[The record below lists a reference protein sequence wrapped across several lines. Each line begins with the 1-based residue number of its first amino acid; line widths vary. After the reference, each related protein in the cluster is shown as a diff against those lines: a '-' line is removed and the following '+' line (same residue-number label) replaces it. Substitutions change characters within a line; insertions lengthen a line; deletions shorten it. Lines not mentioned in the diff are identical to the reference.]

1 MCETCGCQ
9 SAVSAEPSSDVAIG
23 PSSTSETSSTPQ
35 PFVESLSDSLQHMI
49 SVVIGSQR
57 KSPRRLKSLLN
68 GTWFGHPL
76 HPVLTD
82 VPLGSWMLTAAFDI
96 IWLIAPTTFAW
107 AAPAAEVTVALGLL
121 GALGAIIT
129 GLTDWSDTYGS
140 ERRVG
145 LYHGLFNAVATLLYV
160 ASFVLRLQTVAGD
173 SIIAAIIGFLGLIA
187 VLIAG
192 FLGGEMVFNKGTG
205 VNHTAWEAGSDQY
218 EAVLPLEQIEEKKL
232 YRVMASGVPVVLI
245 RQGLQFHAISATC
258 PHAGG
263 PLDEG
268 KLEGDIVE
276 CPWHGSRFCMS
287 NGRVLTGPATVNA
300 PRYDVRV
307 RDGMIEVKRIGEH

>member
-9 SAVSAEPSSDVAIG
+9 NAVSAVSTSDVTPVAAL
-23 PSSTSETSSTPQ
+23 SETSSMPQ
-35 PFVESLSDSLQHMI
+35 PFVERLSDSLQHII
-49 SVVIGSQR
+49 SVVVGAQR
-57 KSPRRLKSLLN
+57 KPPRRLKSMLN

-76 HPVLTD
+76 HPVITD
-82 VPLGSWMLTAAFDI
+82 VPIGSWMLTAVFDI
-96 IWLIAPTTFAW
+96 IWLIAPTSFVW
-107 AAPAAEVTVALGLL
+107 AARAAEVTVVLGLL

-145 LYHGLFNAVATLLYV
+145 LYHGMFNAIATLFYI
-160 ASFVLRLQTVAGD
+160 ASFVLRLQTGAGD
-173 SIIAAIIGFLGLIA
+173 SIIAAILGFLGLIA

-205 VNHTAWEAGSDQY
+205 VNRTAWEAGGDQY
-218 EAVLPLEQIEEKKL
+218 EAVLPLEQVEEKKL
-232 YRVMASGVPVVLI
+232 YRVMAAGVPVVLI
-245 RQGLQFHAISATC
+245 RQGLQLHAISATC

-268 KLEGDIVE
+268 KLEGDVVE

-307 RDGMIEVKRIGEH
+307 RDGMIEVKRLGGH

>member
-9 SAVSAEPSSDVAIG
+9 SAVSAVSTSDVTPETA
-23 PSSTSETSSTPQ
+23 SSETSSMPQ
-35 PFVESLSDSLQHMI
+35 PFVERLSDSLQHII
-49 SVVIGSQR
+49 SVVVGAQR
-57 KSPRRLKSLLN
+57 KPPRRLKSMLN
-68 GTWFGHPL
+68 GTWVGHPL
-76 HPVLTD
+76 HPVITD
-82 VPLGSWMLTAAFDI
+82 VPVGSWMLTAVFDI
-96 IWLIAPTTFAW
+96 IWLIAPTSFAW
-107 AAPAAEVTVALGLL
+107 AARAAEVTVVLGLL
-121 GALGAIIT
+121 GALGAIVT

-140 ERRVG
+140 ERKVG
-145 LYHGLFNAVATLLYV
+145 LYHGMFNAIATLLYV
-160 ASFVLRLQTVAGD
+160 ASLILRLQTVTGG
-173 SIIAAIIGFLGLIA
+173 SIIAAILGFLGLIA

-205 VNHTAWEAGSDQY
+205 VNRTAWEAGSDQY
-218 EAVLPLEQIEEKKL
+218 EAVLPLEQVEEKKL

-245 RQGLQFHAISATC
+245 RQGMQFHAISATC

-268 KLEGDIVE
+268 KLEGDVVE

-307 RDGMIEVKRIGEH
+307 RDGMVEVKRLAGH